1 MRIAISSP
9 EPLFLDGLVSL
20 FSEKRYLVVARGT
33 DLRECINAARQEQ
46 ADLLVVDLA
55 GATESDFQFL
65 LGVQMCAEL
74 RTIVIGEGEVLPTG
88 FENSVSRS
96 DSARAL
102 LEKVEALVA
111 DLAPAPRGRGR
122 PRMMTN
128 GFPLSNREYQVACLI
143 AQGFTNQKIAETLA
157 IKEQNVK
164 NLVTVIIHKLHVE
177 NRVQVALRWSASHQ
191 SR

>member
-9 EPLFLDGLVSL
+9 ERLFLDGLVSL
-20 FSEKRYLVVARGT
+20 FSEKRYLVVASGT
-33 DLRECINAARQEQ
+33 DARAIIKEARQEQ

-55 GATESDFQFL
+55 DVTESDVQFL
-65 LGVQMCAEL
+65 LGAQMFAEV
-74 RTIVIGEGEVLPTG
+74 RTIVIGEGDGLPTG

-111 DLAPAPRGRGR
+111 DLAQAPRGRGR
-122 PRMMTN
+122 PRIVTN
-128 GFPLSNREYQVACLI
+128 GFPLSNREYEVACLI
-143 AQGFTNQKIAETLA
+143 AKGFTNQKIAETLA

-164 NLVTVIIHKLHVE
+164 NLVTVITHKLRVE
-177 NRVQVALRWSASHQ
+177 NRVQVALRMSGSGMAS
-191 SR
+191 